1 VTPLVV
7 LVLGQALFFCRHH
20 TVEETL
26 TGLLPRVEE
35 RANYCMST
43 PGLGKKGREKSLRV
57 RVRD

>member
-1 VTPLVV
+1 
-7 LVLGQALFFCRHH
+7 VLGQALFFCRHH